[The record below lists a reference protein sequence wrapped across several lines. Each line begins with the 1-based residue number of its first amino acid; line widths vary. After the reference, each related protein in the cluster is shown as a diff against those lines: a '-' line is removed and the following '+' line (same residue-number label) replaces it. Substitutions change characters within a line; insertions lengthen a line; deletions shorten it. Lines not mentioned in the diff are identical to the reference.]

1 MININDVINNA
12 DVRISEAT
20 DYVTRQLRRILR
32 QNGIPREVAEKYFA
46 MPVHGGEWLLDD
58 GDELLSEDIHL
69 LNNDYIVETV
79 KELEGLD

>member
-1 MININDVINNA
+1 MININDVIENA
-12 DVRISEAT
+12 DSRIAEVT

-32 QNGIPREVAEKYFA
+32 QNGIPREIAEKYSA

-79 KELEGLD
+79 RELEGLD

>member
-1 MININDVINNA
+1 MA
-12 DVRISEAT
+12 RYQ

-32 QNGIPREVAEKYFA
+32 QNGIPREIAEKYSA

-69 LNNDYIVETV
+69 LNNDYIVATV

>member
-12 DVRISEAT
+12 DARISEVT

-32 QNGIPREVAEKYFA
+32 QNGIPREVAERYSA
-46 MPVHGGEWLLDD
+46 MPIHGGEWILDD
-58 GDELLSEDIHL
+58 GDELLSEDIQL

>member
-1 MININDVINNA
+1 MININDVIENA
-12 DVRISEAT
+12 DTRMAEVT

-32 QNGIPREVAEKYFA
+32 QNGIPREIAEKYSA

-79 KELEGLD
+79 RELEGLD

>member
-1 MININDVINNA
+1 MININDVIENA
-12 DVRISEAT
+12 DTRMAEVTA
-20 DYVTRQLRRILR
+20 YVTRQLRRILR
-32 QNGIPREVAEKYFA
+32 QNGIPAEIANRYSA

-79 KELEGLD
+79 KELEDLD

>member
-1 MININDVINNA
+1 MININDVIDNA
-12 DVRISEAT
+12 DVRISEVI

-32 QNGIPREVAEKYFA
+32 QNGIPREVAEKYSA